1 MGIEYLW
8 EWKDIDSVIAYTLR
22 WAVEERA
29 ISSEGEDNSGLGQ
42 AELWRKWIIK
52 ELIFSVQLAG
62 QW

>member
-42 AELWRKWIIK
+42 AELWRKWII
-52 ELIFSVQLAG
+52 
-62 QW
+62 